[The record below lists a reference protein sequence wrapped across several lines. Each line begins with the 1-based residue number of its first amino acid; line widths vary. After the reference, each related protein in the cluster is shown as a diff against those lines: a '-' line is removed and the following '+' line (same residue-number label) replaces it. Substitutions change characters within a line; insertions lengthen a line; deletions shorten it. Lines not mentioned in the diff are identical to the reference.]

1 MRCARCGDGEPFA
14 QSRAKRSRFLPCVSN
29 QLDLGRRNQLAAA
42 YPSPVDAP
50 RAEQTT
56 MRDKSGI
63 PWRRIRRRITAI
75 GPAPT
80 GSTRAAP
87 RSAVGAVQ
95 TRRAGRPSSLAAR
108 LSCLCALGCALAL
121 SGCAPGSE
129 SRSDP
134 TRNAVASAENSVSQ
148 MCRPERALLKP
159 QPAPD
164 CRFAWSD
171 LKTVDPDQWAR
182 LKVESERKCY
192 QRAEKIARER
202 LRLLQASVTCEAVTA
217 QQ

>member
-1 MRCARCGDGEPFA
+1 MCAMRRWRTHSPDLRKAIAPEPCA
-14 QSRAKRSRFLPCVSN
+14 SN
-29 QLDLGRRNQLAAA
+29 QSDLERRIQVGAAF
-42 YPSPVDAP
+42 PSPVDAP
-50 RAEQTT
+50 PAGQTT

-63 PWRRIRRRITAI
+63 PWRRIKRRITAI
-75 GPAPT
+75 GRAPV
-80 GSTRAAP
+80 GCARASS
-87 RSAVGAVQ
+87 RSATGVVQ
-95 TRRAGRPSSLAAR
+95 ARNAGRPSSAVTG

-129 SRSDP
+129 ARSDP
-134 TRNAVASAENSVSQ
+134 ARANAAATENSVSQ

-202 LRLLQASVTCEAVTA
+202 LRLLQASVTCEAATTR
-217 QQ
+217 